1 MGFFEDALKGSW
13 GAALVG
19 VGVALVAPTVLPAVG
34 AALRPLA
41 KSAIKGGV
49 MLYDTVKEG
58 VAEAGEQIT
67 DMVAEVRAEGG
78 DEAEETVETDES
90 EGSPRRRGR
99 SRRG

>member
-1 MGFFEDALKGSW
+1 MGLFEDALKGSW

-49 MLYDTVKEG
+49 VLYDTVKEG
-58 VAEAGEQIT
+58 IAEAGEQIS
-67 DMVAEVRAEGG
+67 DMVAEVRS
-78 DEAEETVETDES
+78 EAEEEGEES
-90 EGSPRRRGR
+90 EGSPRRRAR
-99 SRRG
+99 SRRGSE